1 MVRSPGSAQG
11 KGGIHTTLPPAA
23 SRVCGNNENKNV
35 LLSRP
40 QLGSSEKCVL
50 LSQAPCTSVA
60 TTHCQRGRLK
70 DTARS
75 ATMAHAG
82 SRLVTGHRFVNSS
95 LAPLLPVKKLR
106 AVART
111 VLHQAAQTVRPKE
124 HSAPQQDCCH
134 SGCVCFWQ
142 GHPWACTDEPLQSPN

>member
-70 DTARS
+70 DTAGS

-95 LAPLLPVKKLR
+95 LAPLLPVKKLKGCCPHC
-106 AVART
+106 APPGCPNCEAKGT
-111 VLHQAAQTVRPKE
+111 QCTSAGLLPFGMCLLLAGSSLGLH
-124 HSAPQQDCCH
+124 
-134 SGCVCFWQ
+134 
-142 GHPWACTDEPLQSPN
+142 